1 MPELKA
7 LINSLIKKNR
17 TLEDFSILTSE
28 NSLNIIYEFLE
39 KLQSDKSI
47 IYNPYGSGYT
57 GEAIFLEAPTGSGK
71 DTLFRQ
77 LSEQNKEKKYVE
89 LNMDMFRN
97 NYMAFIPNLDSLNDI
112 DFAKQTNQFSYAIFL
127 LIQELLL
134 EYFPGTN
141 VVISGT
147 LRETDWIEKLMIK
160 YKTDLKTKY
169 TLKLITMA
177 ITEKE
182 GLYSVIKRYVDMVD
196 EKKELKIDTPS
207 RYTSSEYYY
216 ETFEKFLHN
225 FGYFISI
232 FESSS
237 QNLIDSVEVYR
248 RTTTP
253 DSFVDNNLVYSSKH
267 KSYQY
272 YNAISAV
279 TDLRKKPYK
288 IPVSDAIDTVSK
300 IKGNLDHFQ
309 KQGTLADILYSLAPI
324 VKNYKPDTSLK
335 QSGLNR

>member
-1 MPELKA
+1 MLDLKT
-7 LINSLIKKNR
+7 LIHSMILKKRN
-17 TLEDFSILTSE
+17 LEDFSMLTPE
-28 NSLNIIYEFLE
+28 NSSELINGFLE
-39 KLQSDKSI
+39 DLQKDGSI
-47 IYNPYGSGYT
+47 TYNPNSSGYS
-57 GEAIFLEAPTGSGK
+57 GEVIFLEAPTGSGK
-71 DTLFRQ
+71 DLMFKQ
-77 LSEQNKEKKYVE
+77 LSTQNKEKKYVE

-97 NYMAFIPNLDSLNDI
+97 NYMAYISDLDSLNDI

-141 VVISGT
+141 IVISGT

-160 YKTDLKTKY
+160 YKTNLKTNY
-169 TLKLITMA
+169 SLKLITMA

-182 GLYSVIKRYVDMVD
+182 GLYSVIERYVNMVD
-196 EKKELKIDTPS
+196 EKNKLKINSPS

-216 ETFEKFLHN
+216 ETFDKFLQN

-232 FESSS
+232 FKSPS

-267 KSYQY
+267 KSYKY
-272 YNAISAV
+272 YDAISAV
-279 TDLRKKPYK
+279 VDLRKKPYK
-288 IPVSDAIDTVSK
+288 VPVSNAIDTVSK
-300 IKGNLDHFQ
+300 IKKNIDHFQ
-309 KQGTLADILYSLAPI
+309 EQGTLADILYSLAPI
-324 VKNYKPDTSLK
+324 VKNYEPDAEKTI
-335 QSGLNR
+335 